1 MNEQGISME
10 AVVAAIEHRLVQAK
24 READDYRRRRLP
36 VPAYLERRI
45 ENLKGAA
52 VAMRKSGDQ

>member
-1 MNEQGISME
+1 MNEQVISME

-24 READDYRRRRLP
+24 READGYRRRQLP
-36 VPAYLERRI
+36 VPPYLERRI

-52 VAMRKSGDQ
+52 VAMRKRED